1 MSAPPPPRVV
11 VVVGNPKAG
20 SRTLGVAVGLAES
33 LAAALGVAPGEMETV
48 DLATLAAGLLAPW
61 SLSPEAAQAS
71 AHARAAEVLIVATP
85 TYKASFTGLLKL
97 FLDTLPA
104 DSLSGTVVVP
114 VATSAGPP
122 HRHLADL
129 QLRPVLAELGAVI
142 PAPSVL
148 VQESEIDAVAAQ
160 IQAWVDR
167 HAAVLGATVSA
178 LR

>member
-1 MSAPPPPRVV
+1 MSAKSSPRVV

-20 SRTLGVAVGLAES
+20 SRTLGVAVGLARS
-33 LAAALGVAPGEMETV
+33 LAGALGVLPEEIETV

-61 SLSPEAAQAS
+61 SLSPEASRAS
-71 AHARAAEVLIVATP
+71 ADARAAEVLIVATP

-104 DSLSGTVVVP
+104 DSLSDTVVVP
-114 VATSAGPP
+114 VTTSAGPA

-129 QLRPVLAELGAVI
+129 QLRPVLAELGAVT
-142 PAPSVL
+142 PTPSVL
-148 VQESEIDAVAAQ
+148 VQESEIDAVDTV
-160 IQAWVDR
+160 IQAWVAR
-167 HAAVLGATVSA
+167 HAPVVGAAVSA